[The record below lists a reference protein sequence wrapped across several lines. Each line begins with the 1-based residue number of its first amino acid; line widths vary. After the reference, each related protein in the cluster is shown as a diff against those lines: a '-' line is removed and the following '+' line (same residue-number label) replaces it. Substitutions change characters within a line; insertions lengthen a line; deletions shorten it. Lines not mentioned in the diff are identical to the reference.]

1 MDSDLTLLQSLVPDV
16 LKIIRQRFLVLEQ
29 ISLLAP
35 VGRRVV
41 AKKLGLSER
50 NVRTET
56 DYLRQLGLI
65 NIQSYGMELTDK
77 GKRTLKEAAPLID
90 RLFNASQTEIE
101 LAQKLGIDRAS

>member
-41 AKKLGLSER
+41 AK
-50 NVRTET
+50 N
-56 DYLRQLGLI
+56 
-65 NIQSYGMELTDK
+65 
-77 GKRTLKEAAPLID
+77 
-90 RLFNASQTEIE
+90 
-101 LAQKLGIDRAS
+101 

>member
-41 AKKLGLSER
+41 AKKLGKATANKMRLLYGGSVKPSNAAELLALPD
-50 NVRTET
+50 V
-56 DYLRQLGLI
+56 DGGLI
-65 NIQSYGMELTDK
+65 GGASLVPEKFTAIVD
-77 GKRTLKEAAPLID
+77 AA
-90 RLFNASQTEIE
+90 Q
-101 LAQKLGIDRAS
+101 